1 MLTNSQKSFLS
12 TKSLL
17 CSVLISFFVFNT
29 NYVIGQHKTYLGFEF
44 GPKYE
49 KISVDD
55 PGGLVGEK
63 PIYYSP
69 AGGFI
74 VGQEISRG
82 LLLESGLN
90 AYKYGVGFRLK
101 SPYVG
106 LISGQS
112 YAAIQIPL
120 RLKSNFGFFRERL
133 KASPFIGYSFVHN
146 MRYEIDR
153 ARTNIGGYSSSF
165 HAGDESHLSMAATP
179 GLRKNYGLIEAGV
192 SVSWQFKNS
201 FVLYIS
207 GSSTKG
213 FKKMTEI
220 DGTYQIGNR
229 PEQTAKIRS
238 NGDFYNMLFG
248 VKFPISPAWQ
258 YKR

>member
-1 MLTNSQKSFLS
+1 MKSITLFLAIVAFFMV
-12 TKSLL
+12 SLEA
-17 CSVLISFFVFNT
+17 
-29 NYVIGQHKTYLGFEF
+29 IGQRTTYLGFEF

-49 KISVDD
+49 KISVVD

-74 VGQEISRG
+74 IGQEISRG
-82 LLLESGLN
+82 LLLETGLN
-90 AYKYGVGFRLK
+90 AFKYGVGFRLK
-101 SPYVG
+101 SPNVG

-112 YAAIQIPL
+112 YAAIQIPV

-133 KASPFIGYSFVHN
+133 KISPFIGYSFVHN
-146 MRYEIDR
+146 MRYEIDKG
-153 ARTNIGGYSSSF
+153 TSNIGGHSSSF
-165 HAGDESHLSMAATP
+165 HAGDESRLTMVATP
-179 GLRKNYGLIEAGV
+179 GLRKNYSLIEAGV
-192 SVSWQFKNS
+192 SVSWQFNNS

-207 GSSTKG
+207 GCSTKG

-220 DGTYQIGNR
+220 DGTYQIGNG
-229 PEQTAKIRS
+229 PEQTTKISS
-238 NGDFYNMLFG
+238 NGDFYNVLFG

>member
-1 MLTNSQKSFLS
+1 MKARFHFIILTA
-12 TKSLL
+12 
-17 CSVLISFFVFNT
+17 FVGI
-29 NYVIGQHKTYLGFEF
+29 YLQAEAQHKTYLGFEL

-55 PGGLVGEK
+55 LGGMVGEK

-74 VGQEISRG
+74 VGQEISQG
-82 LLLESGLN
+82 LLLETGLN

-101 SPYVG
+101 SPNVG

-112 YAAIQIPL
+112 YAAIQIPV

-133 KASPFIGYSFVHN
+133 KLSPFIGYSFVHN

-153 ARTNIGGYSSSF
+153 GSTNIGGHSSSF
-165 HAGDESHLSMAATP
+165 HAGDESRLTMVATP
-179 GLRKNYGLIEAGV
+179 GLRKNYSLIEAGV

-201 FVLYIS
+201 FVLYIN

-220 DGTYQIGNR
+220 DGTYQIGNG
-229 PEQTAKIRS
+229 PEQSAKISS

-258 YKR
+258 YRK

>member
-1 MLTNSQKSFLS
+1 MLTHPLKNFLQM
-12 TKSLL
+12 KSLSY
-17 CSVLISFFVFNT
+17 SVLVLLFAFNT
-29 NYVIGQHKTYLGFEF
+29 SCVLGQHKTYLGFEF

-74 VGQEISRG
+74 VGQEISQG
-82 LLLESGLN
+82 LLFETGLN

-101 SPYVG
+101 SPNVG

-120 RLKSNFGFFRERL
+120 RLKSNFGFFMERL
-133 KASPFIGYSFVHN
+133 KLSPFIGYSFVHN
-146 MRYEIDR
+146 MRYEIDGGV
-153 ARTNIGGYSSSF
+153 TNIGGHSSSF
-165 HAGDESHLSMAATP
+165 HAGDESRLTMVATP
-179 GLRKNYGLIEAGV
+179 GMRKNYGLIEAGV

-220 DGTYQIGNR
+220 DGTYQIGIG

-248 VKFPISPAWQ
+248 VKFPISPA
-258 YKR
+258 